1 VPRRGAATKGN
12 EMSEKRMV
20 DKNGMRGGAGISA
33 IVLLVGFVFQWRAV
47 VPAIAVALAI
57 GSLFGLRYSPLGATY
72 RFIKKAFRLSV
83 PLEPEEEPPP
93 RFAQTLGFVV
103 SGIGSLLFIPGWNAA
118 GWALALLVALLQGLL
133 AVTGLCIGCEIYL
146 YVQRFK
152 TREVEAH

>member
-1 VPRRGAATKGN
+1 
-12 EMSEKRMV
+12 MSEKRMV

-33 IVLLVGFVFQWRAV
+33 IVLLVGFVFQWRPV
-47 VPAIAVALAI
+47 VPAVALALAI

-72 RFIKKAFRLSV
+72 RFIKKTFRLSIPV
-83 PLEPEEEPPP
+83 EPEEEPPP
-93 RFAQTLGFVV
+93 RFAQTLGFAV
-103 SGIGSLLFIPGWNAA
+103 SGIASLLFIPGWNGA

-152 TREVEAH
+152 TREAQAH